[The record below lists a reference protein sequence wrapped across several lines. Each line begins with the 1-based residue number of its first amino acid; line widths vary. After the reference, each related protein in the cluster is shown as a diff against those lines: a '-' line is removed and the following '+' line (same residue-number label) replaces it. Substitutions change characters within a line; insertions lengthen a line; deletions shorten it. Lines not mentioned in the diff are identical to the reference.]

1 MNGADLLLKRDLQ
14 IREQI
19 EVMASIELP
28 SQKRPRSWRCDK
40 STASGCGGRAD
51 AQRRG
56 QSSGPTVRAAVTTY
70 RVWVAMLH
78 RCRDRSNTTYGGR
91 GIRVCARWDS
101 KQGGSFLNFLADMGK
116 RPPGLSIDRINNDGP
131 YEPGNCRWATP
142 LEQARNKSPRSRS
155 SRLSP
160 GAQVQVLKWRGLE

>member
-1 MNGADLLLKRDLQ
+1 MRTPRD
-14 IREQI
+14 
-19 EVMASIELP
+19 AGKAP
-28 SQKRPRSWRCDK
+28 
-40 STASGCGGRAD
+40 AH
-51 AQRRG
+51 G
-56 QSSGPTVRAAVTTY
+56 QSGGDEEVTPTY

-160 GAQVQVLKWRGLE
+160 GAQVKY